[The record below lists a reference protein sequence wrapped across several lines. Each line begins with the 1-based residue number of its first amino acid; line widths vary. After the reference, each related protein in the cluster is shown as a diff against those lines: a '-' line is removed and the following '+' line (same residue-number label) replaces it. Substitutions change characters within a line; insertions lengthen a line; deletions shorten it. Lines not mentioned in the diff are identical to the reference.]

1 MNPLCL
7 CTLPIDLFILRLEVG
22 EDGLFVR
29 TQRVVGDPYM
39 LARVYNAA
47 GAEDPDRL
55 QALLSRHRGGSD
67 RSGRGRGG
75 HSRGRER
82 RDRAG
87 SNFVPV
93 STNKRKVGWRCI
105 RTVVVF

>member
-1 MNPLCL
+1 MYTFSHYGYCLFLCPLHNGLIHFVYALCL
-7 CTLPIDLFILRLEVG
+7 LLCLFLRLEVG

-47 GAEDPDRL
+47 GVEDPDRL
-55 QALLSRHRGGSD
+55 QSLLSRHRSGPD
-67 RSGRGRGG
+67 HSGRGRGG
-75 HSRGRER
+75 HSGGRER

-87 SNFVPV
+87 
-93 STNKRKVGWRCI
+93 
-105 RTVVVF
+105 